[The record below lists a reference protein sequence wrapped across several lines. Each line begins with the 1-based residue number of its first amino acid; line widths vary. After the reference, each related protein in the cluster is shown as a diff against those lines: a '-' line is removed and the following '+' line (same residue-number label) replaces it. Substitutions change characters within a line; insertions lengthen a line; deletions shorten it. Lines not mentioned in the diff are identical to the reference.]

1 VAATFQRIDSAFIL
15 HADPEGIRSAVEVL
29 RSGGL
34 LALPT
39 ETVYGLGAD
48 ASSPQAVARIFSVK
62 GRPADHPL
70 IVHIAS
76 AELLDEWAIDVSD
89 NARRLADAFWPG
101 PLTLIV
107 RKAAHVSPAVTGGQD
122 TVGIRVPDHPVA
134 IEVLRLFG
142 GGVAAPSANRFG
154 KVSPTNAVH
163 VVDDLGEF
171 LDPTRDRILDGGACS
186 VGVESTIVDCTSEVP
201 RVLRPGGIAMEALAE
216 VITGEVLL
224 TPSAGPS
231 DDSAEDKESVR
242 APGMLAAHYAP
253 NARVEIVATSQ
264 VAEALAAGRLL
275 DHASGGGPAGVL
287 GPQSIELPDD
297 VLRLDSPTDYTGE
310 SLAPVLYA
318 RLRDA
323 DRLGLHVLYV
333 VRPEDAGLGRAVLD
347 RLLRAAT
354 GSGGRSHS

>member
-1 VAATFQRIDSAFIL
+1 MAATFQRIDSAFIL

-48 ASSPQAVARIFSVK
+48 ASSPTAVARIFSVK
-62 GRPADHPL
+62 GRPPDHPL

-76 AELLDEWAIDVSD
+76 ADLLDDWGVEVSD
-89 NARRLADAFWPG
+89 NARRLAEAFWPG

-107 RKAAHVSPAVTGGQD
+107 RKAADVSPSVTGGQD
-122 TVGIRVPDHPVA
+122 TVGVRVPDHPVA
-134 IEVLRLFG
+134 LEVLQLFG

-154 KVSPTNAVH
+154 KVSPTTAGH

-171 LDPTRDRILDGGACS
+171 LDPALDRILDGGACS

-201 RVLRPGGIAMEALAE
+201 RVLRPGGIAIEALAE
-216 VITGEVLL
+216 VVAGEVLL
-224 TPSAGPS
+224 TPSSGPTG
-231 DDSAEDKESVR
+231 DHTEVNGPVR

-253 NARVEIVATSQ
+253 NARVEIVFATQ
-264 VAEALAAGRLL
+264 VAEALAAGRLR
-275 DHASGGGPAGVL
+275 DDARGSGAVGVL
-287 GPQSIELPDD
+287 GPQSMDLPDD

-310 SLAPVLYA
+310 SLAPVIYA

-323 DRLGLHVLYV
+323 DRLGLRVLYV
-333 VRPEDAGLGRAVLD
+333 VRPEEAGLGRAVLD

-354 GSGGRSHS
+354 GSGGTSHS